1 MIIKHFAWLKE
12 ITKVREETI
21 INNSINDV
29 NKLKNFI
36 VKRHPKLKK
45 HINNNLIRI
54 AVNHTYTY
62 TNDNLNPKDEIIEGS
77 EKFSSLELIEGR
89 DSRIFLFEPTEAAIV
104 RMTLII
110 INNVA
115 INAVSLDNKFA
126 EPLADIMPPIPPPPP
141 RPKPSLSVP

>member
-1 MIIKHFAWLKE
+1 MIIKYFAWLKE

-62 TNDNLNPKDEIIEGS
+62 TNDNLNPKDEIA
-77 EKFSSLELIEGR
+77 
-89 DSRIFLFEPTEAAIV
+89 LFPP
-104 RMTLII
+104 
-110 INNVA
+110 
-115 INAVSLDNKFA
+115 VSGG
-126 EPLADIMPPIPPPPP
+126 
-141 RPKPSLSVP
+141 